1 MILVTGATG
10 NVGREVVRLLV
21 AGGEQ
26 VEAVTRHP
34 ATSALLAGALV
45 VEGDPTRPQTLKSAL
60 SGVEAIM
67 ISPRALGDATAGEA
81 TAELLALAAERGVK
95 RVVVLSALT
104 VEHGGGYQRF
114 ADAFKAVE
122 DAAKASGLQW
132 TFLRSGDYASN
143 ALAWMPQIRQAGI
156 VRGVYGDG
164 ATSTIHEHDVAAIA
178 ALALL
183 DADAV
188 HAGHSYV
195 LTGPQ
200 SLSQRDKLRIIGEA
214 IGKAVP
220 WQEIAP
226 EQFRQ
231 ALLAQGVP
239 ADVPDRMI
247 GYWGSL
253 AEHPSPTTFEVER
266 LLGRP
271 ALTFADWAGEHAAA
285 FKN

>member
-1 MILVTGATG
+1 
-10 NVGREVVRLLV
+10 LLV

-34 ATSALLAGALV
+34 ATSALPAGALV

>member
-1 MILVTGATG
+1 
-10 NVGREVVRLLV
+10 LLV

-26 VEAVTRHP
+26 VAAVTRHP
-34 ATSALLAGALV
+34 ATSVLPAGALV
-45 VEGDPTRPQTLKSAL
+45 VEGNPTRSQAL
-60 SGVEAIM
+60 MLAFSGVEAIL

-81 TAELLALAAERGVK
+81 TAELLMLAAERGVK

-132 TFLRSGDYASN
+132 TFLRSSDYASN

-178 ALALL
+178 ALTLL
-183 DADAV
+183 DTDAV

-214 IGKAVP
+214 IGRAVL

-253 AEHPSPTTFEVER
+253 AEHPSPATFEVER

-271 ALTFADWAGEHAAA
+271 ALTFADWASEHAAA

>member
-34 ATSALLAGALV
+34 ATSALPAGALV
-45 VEGDPTRPQTLKSAL
+45 VEGDPTRPQTLKPTL

-67 ISPRALGDATAGEA
+67 ISPPALGDA
-81 TAELLALAAERGVK
+81 TAELLALAAERDVK

-132 TFLRSGDYASN
+132 TLLRSSDYASN
-143 ALAWMPQIRQAGI
+143 ALSWVPQIRQAGI

-178 ALALL
+178 ALALV

-188 HAGHSYV
+188 HAGRSYV

-214 IGKAVP
+214 IGQEVP
-220 WQEIAP
+220 WQEITP
-226 EQFRQ
+226 EQLRQ

-253 AEHPSPTTFEVER
+253 AQHPSPTTFEVER

-271 ALTFADWAGEHAAA
+271 ALTFADWASEHVAA
-285 FKN
+285 FKNEDLV

>member
-26 VEAVTRHP
+26 VAAVTRHP
-34 ATSALLAGALV
+34 ATSVLPAGALV
-45 VEGDPTRPQTLKSAL
+45 VEGDPTRSQTLMLAFS
-60 SGVEAIM
+60 SVEAIL

-81 TAELLALAAERGVK
+81 TAELLMLAAERGVK

-104 VEHGGGYQRF
+104 VEYGGGYQRF

-132 TFLRSGDYASN
+132 TFLRSSDYASN

-178 ALALL
+178 ALTLL
-183 DADAV
+183 DTDAV
-188 HAGHSYV
+188 HAGHSYM

-214 IGKAVP
+214 IGRAVL

-253 AEHPSPTTFEVER
+253 AEHPSPATFEVER

-271 ALTFADWAGEHAAA
+271 ALTFADWASEHAAA

>member
-26 VEAVTRHP
+26 VKAVTRHP
-34 ATSALLAGALV
+34 ATSALPAGALV
-45 VEGDPTRPQTLKSAL
+45 VEGDPTRPQTLKSTL

-67 ISPRALGDATAGEA
+67 ISPRALGDA

-95 RVVVLSALT
+95 RVVVLSAET

-132 TFLRSGDYASN
+132 TLLRSSDYASN
-143 ALAWMPQIRQAGI
+143 ALAWVPQIRHAGI
-156 VRGVYGDG
+156 VQGVYGDG
-164 ATSTIHEHDVAAIA
+164 ATATIHEHDVAAIA
-178 ALALL
+178 ALALG

-188 HAGHSYV
+188 HAGHAYV

-200 SLSQRDKLRIIGEA
+200 SLSQRDKLRMIGEA
-214 IGKAVP
+214 ISKEVS
-220 WQEIAP
+220 WQEIAS

-247 GYWGSL
+247 GYWGSFV
-253 AEHPSPTTFEVER
+253 EHPSPTTFEVER

-271 ALTFADWAGEHAAA
+271 ALTFTAWASSHAAA
-285 FKN
+285 FKK

>member
-1 MILVTGATG
+1 MILITGATG
-10 NVGREVVRLLV
+10 NVGREVARLLV

-34 ATSALLAGALV
+34 ATSTLPAGALV

-60 SGVEAIM
+60 SSVEAIM
-67 ISPRALGDATAGEA
+67 ISPRALGEVTAGKA

-122 DAAKASGLQW
+122 DAAKKSGLQW
-132 TFLRSGDYASN
+132 TFLRSSDYASN
-143 ALAWMPQIRQAGI
+143 ALAWVSQIRQAGI

-178 ALALL
+178 ALALV

-188 HAGHSYV
+188 HAGYSYI

-200 SLSQRDKLRIIGEA
+200 LLSQRDKVRIIGEA
-214 IGKAVP
+214 IGKEVP
-220 WQEIAP
+220 WQEITP
-226 EQFRQ
+226 EQLRQ

-239 ADVPDRMI
+239 ADVPDRVI

-271 ALTFADWAGEHAAA
+271 ALTFADWAGSHAAA
-285 FKN
+285 FQN